1 MEIPVALS
9 FDDVLLKPG
18 RSEVLPGETDLSTV
32 LSRNI
37 RLGIPLV
44 ASAMDTVTE
53 APMAVALAR
62 QGGIGVL
69 LQASVVDRHSPYG
82 VPTVKVQ
89 ERTLRAASRYS

>member
-18 RSEVLPGETDLSTV
+18 RSEVLPGETNLSTI
-32 LSRNI
+32 LSQNI
-37 RLGIPLV
+37 QLGIPLV

-62 QGGIGVL
+62 QGGIGIIHRNL
-69 LQASVVDRHSPYG
+69 SISPAECRG
-82 VPTVKVQ
+82 GQ
-89 ERTLRAASRYS
+89 GEAL